1 MKLPK
6 LKCTAIF
13 LAGIFIVLIPAIAC
27 TARLIVELG
36 ASGGTNSVTQA
47 INNYG

>member
-13 LAGIFIVLIPAIAC
+13 LAGIFTVSIPAIAN
-27 TARLIVELG
+27 ADWSIIGLG